1 MHLFLNFIFAVNKKN
16 KTQQM
21 KAKLI
26 SLVFALSFVIISI
39 SGNAQ
44 QQDLKTL
51 KQQSQVVR
59 LNADLV
65 AKKINLE
72 KERQHN
78 LKLSEEVKYLDKKSN
93 RATNKFSPSD
103 PKTTAKDARSAA
115 KLLRQTEAANK
126 DLRRSNLKIQK
137 MERYILKLEEKLKN
151 LQYSVEIKEN

>member
-1 MHLFLNFIFAVNKKN
+1 
-16 KTQQM
+16 M
-21 KAKLI
+21 KAKFI
-26 SLVFALSFVIISI
+26 SLIFALSFVMISI
-39 SGNAQ
+39 NGTAQ

-59 LNADLV
+59 FNADLV
-65 AKKINLE
+65 AKRIDLE

-103 PKTTAKDARSAA
+103 PRTTAKVARNAA
-115 KLLRQTEAANK
+115 KLLRQTEAANQ

-137 MERYILKLEEKLKN
+137 MERDILKLEEKLKN

>member
-1 MHLFLNFIFAVNKKN
+1 
-16 KTQQM
+16 M
-21 KAKLI
+21 KAKFI
-26 SLVFALSFVIISI
+26 SFIFALSFVMISI
-39 SGNAQ
+39 NGIAQ

-59 LNADLV
+59 FNADLV
-65 AKKINLE
+65 AKRIDLE

-103 PKTTAKDARSAA
+103 PRTTAKDARNAA
-115 KLLRQTEAANK
+115 KLLRQTEAANQ

-137 MERYILKLEEKLKN
+137 MERDILKLEEKLKN

>member
-1 MHLFLNFIFAVNKKN
+1 
-16 KTQQM
+16 M
-21 KAKLI
+21 KAKFI
-26 SLVFALSFVIISI
+26 SLIFALGFVMISI
-39 SGNAQ
+39 TVTAQ

-65 AKKINLE
+65 AKRIDLE

-103 PKTTAKDARSAA
+103 PRTTAKDARSAA
-115 KLLRQTEAANK
+115 KLLRQTETANK
-126 DLRRSNLKIQK
+126 DLRRSNLRIEK
-137 MERYILKLEEKLKN
+137 MERDILKLEEKLKN
-151 LQYSVEIKEN
+151 LQYAVEIKEN